1 MKIQLSDHFTTG
13 KLLRFVAP
21 SIVMMIF
28 TSVYGVVDGLF
39 VSNFVGK
46 TAFAAVNLIFPL
58 LMILGALGFMIG
70 TGGSALVARTLGE
83 GDSGRA
89 QRYFSMLVYVTIGGG
104 IVFSVLGL
112 LFLRPIAVLLGAQ
125 GAMLEDCV
133 VYGGILLAGQT
144 MFMLQNVFQS
154 FLITA
159 EKPHFGLGVTVAAG
173 LTNIILDFL
182 FIAVFRWGV
191 AGAAI
196 ATAASQFVGG
206 GVPLLYFARP
216 NRSLL
221 RLGKTK
227 LDSRALLKACTNGS
241 SELMTN
247 LSSSLV
253 TVLYNFQLM
262 QLAGEDGIAA
272 YGVIMYVNF
281 IFIAIFIGY
290 SIGSAP
296 VVGYHHGAGNSTELK
311 SLFRKSLLLVG
322 AAGVALTVAAEALAL
337 PLTKIFVGYDAA
349 LLAMTCRLSFVFAFV
364 PAHRLQHFQLRLLY
378 SAERRLCFRRYLVP
392 AHAGVPDSRG
402 SGAARSHGDGRHLA
416 RHRCGRTSGSGGE
429 RLVSVAKK
437 GKIPLCLNGAASNHI
452 LVGGLGLGR
461 QICQRDAVQIIL
473 HQRVQLPPHGQRV
486 AFGPARTFHRLLFQA
501 GHGGQAA
508 LRKPQNASHGILL
521 GRPCQPVAPAL
532 SAHACQKLALHQTF
546 ENALQIFFRDILT
559 PGNSFERDISLC
571 LVLGQVNH
579 NTQRIAPLGGHHHT
593 AVPPFLFVSS
603 AAGPF
608 PRPFYCSAIKSLSY

>member
-1 MKIQLSDHFTTG
+1 MKIQLSDHFTTESCCA
-13 KLLRFVAP
+13 LWAP

-159 EKPHFGLGVTVAAG
+159 EKPHFGWALPWPRG
-173 LTNIILDFL
+173 LPISYWTFCSSPCS
-182 FIAVFRWGV
+182 
-191 AGAAI
+191 AGAWRRCHCHGR
-196 ATAASQFVGG
+196 QPVVGG

-322 AAGVALTVAAEALAL
+322 AAEW
-337 PLTKIFVGYDAA
+337 
-349 LLAMTCRLSFVFAFV
+349 
-364 PAHRLQHFQLRLLY
+364 H
-378 SAERRLCFRRYLVP
+378 
-392 AHAGVPDSRG
+392 
-402 SGAARSHGDGRHLA
+402 
-416 RHRCGRTSGSGGE
+416 
-429 RLVSVAKK
+429 
-437 GKIPLCLNGAASNHI
+437 
-452 LVGGLGLGR
+452 
-461 QICQRDAVQIIL
+461 
-473 HQRVQLPPHGQRV
+473 
-486 AFGPARTFHRLLFQA
+486 
-501 GHGGQAA
+501 
-508 LRKPQNASHGILL
+508 
-521 GRPCQPVAPAL
+521 
-532 SAHACQKLALHQTF
+532 
-546 ENALQIFFRDILT
+546 
-559 PGNSFERDISLC
+559 
-571 LVLGQVNH
+571 
-579 NTQRIAPLGGHHHT
+579 
-593 AVPPFLFVSS
+593 
-603 AAGPF
+603 
-608 PRPFYCSAIKSLSY
+608 